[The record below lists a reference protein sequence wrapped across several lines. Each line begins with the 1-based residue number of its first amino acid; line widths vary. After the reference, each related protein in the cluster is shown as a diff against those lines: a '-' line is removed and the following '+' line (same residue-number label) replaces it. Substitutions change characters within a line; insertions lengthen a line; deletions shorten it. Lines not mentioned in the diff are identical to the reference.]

1 MKKLL
6 SFLIIFLILCSFFAF
21 NTSAEE
27 SRVTVDGITYT
38 IMSDHAILY
47 ECDRNLEGEIT
58 VPSEVEGKPL
68 TVIGV
73 VGFSNCK
80 KITKINLPN
89 TITSI
94 ERLAFYKCEKLVA
107 VNIPKGVTKIEDALF
122 GYCESLVSLK
132 LSDNIASIGE
142 DAFYKCSKLLDFE
155 IPPYVTTIGPSAF
168 AFCSS
173 LNTVTIPETVT
184 RIEKFTFRSCSML
197 RRVRIPENCEYI
209 GMGAFSNCYAKINGI
224 PNKVKTIG
232 AGAFEYCDFEKIVI
246 PSGVTEI
253 PEAAFR
259 NCQAATELHIP
270 ESVTKIDKDAF
281 NGDYEISAIY
291 YEGTR
296 LEWKKIE
303 IAVGNNIFDA
313 AKVVYIADEEKE
325 RPVYGIDPNASQ
337 PTSNATVA
345 ESNESTV
352 LQPEE
357 NEETV
362 DVPAD
367 SGSDCINQPN
377 VGLIV
382 LIAVVFCS
390 VCIGLSALIV
400 FANKPKDR

>member
-6 SFLIIFLILCSFFAF
+6 SFLIVSLILCSFFVLAA
-21 NTSAEE
+21 SAEE
-27 SRVTVDGITYT
+27 NRVTIDGITYT
-38 IMSDHAILY
+38 IMSDHAVLY

-68 TVIGV
+68 TVIGPG
-73 VGFSNCK
+73 GFSNCK
-80 KITKINLPN
+80 KVTKINLPSSV
-89 TITSI
+89 TSI
-94 ERLAFYKCEKLVA
+94 ERVAFYHCEELVS
-107 VNIPKGVTKIEDALF
+107 VNIPKAVTKIDDNLF

-132 LSDNIASIGE
+132 LSDNIVSIG
-142 DAFYKCSKLLDFE
+142 DSAFYKCSKLSNFE
-155 IPPYVTTIGPSAF
+155 IPPYVTTIGPDAF
-168 AFCSS
+168 SFCSS

-184 RIEKFTFRSCSML
+184 RIEKFTFRYCSML
-197 RRVRIPENCEYI
+197 RSVNIPKNCEYI
-209 GMGAFSNCYAKINGI
+209 GMGAFSCCYAKINGI
-224 PNKVKTIG
+224 PKSVKTIG
-232 AGAFEYCDFEKIVI
+232 KGAFEYCDFDKIDI

-259 NCQAATELHIP
+259 NCQSATELHIP
-270 ESVTKIDKDAF
+270 KSVTRIEKDAF
-281 NGDYEISAIY
+281 NGAYDISVIY

-296 LEWKKIE
+296 LEWNKIE
-303 IAVGNNIFDA
+303 VASGNNVFST
-313 AKVVYIADEEKE
+313 AKIVYKADEEKD

-345 ESNESTV
+345 ESNESAV